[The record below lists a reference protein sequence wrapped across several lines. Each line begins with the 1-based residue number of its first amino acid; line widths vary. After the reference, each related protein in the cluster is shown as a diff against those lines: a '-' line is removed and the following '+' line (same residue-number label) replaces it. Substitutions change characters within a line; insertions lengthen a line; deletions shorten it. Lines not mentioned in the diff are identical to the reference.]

1 MLLRTW
7 TQGIILKVKS
17 LKSYTEEY
25 VRKQNS
31 SSTEGQKLTPQ
42 HFAVYNF
49 ILQMRNA
56 IFVPFIA
63 SYFSWRY
70 QAKSPIMDKSYQLET
85 FWKQRWEASQ
95 NYMRRLQEWYLASRP
110 SSPGFTVTC
119 SNYSLRRH
127 WPRPDGNISS
137 SDMGTLLRKTG
148 NRIRN
153 TQWSFW
159 AE

>member
-1 MLLRTW
+1 MINSAEWEKISADSNVLMLLRTW

-42 HFAVYNF
+42 RFAVYNF

-63 SYFSWRY
+63 SYIGWRH
-70 QAKSPIMDKSYQLET
+70 QTKSPMVDKSYQLET
-85 FWKQRWEASQ
+85 F
-95 NYMRRLQEWYLASRP
+95 
-110 SSPGFTVTC
+110 
-119 SNYSLRRH
+119 
-127 WPRPDGNISS
+127 
-137 SDMGTLLRKTG
+137 
-148 NRIRN
+148 
-153 TQWSFW
+153 
-159 AE
+159 

>member
-1 MLLRTW
+1 MINSDEWQKISADSDVLMLLRTW

-63 SYFSWRY
+63 SYFS
-70 QAKSPIMDKSYQLET
+70 
-85 FWKQRWEASQ
+85 
-95 NYMRRLQEWYLASRP
+95 
-110 SSPGFTVTC
+110 
-119 SNYSLRRH
+119 
-127 WPRPDGNISS
+127 
-137 SDMGTLLRKTG
+137 
-148 NRIRN
+148 
-153 TQWSFW
+153 
-159 AE
+159 